1 MCCTSSYA
9 SLCRSC
15 RLSAS
20 TSQQAYERDEQRRPD
35 DGPNDRE
42 ALAADVGREEF
53 RQVKGASQPY
63 SDNRPDK
70 SKRDRDQAATVTVAR
85 DRSANRAADS
95 RNQQQNQKRRES
107 HRRISFSPLY
117 ENIGRSNDQKTLR
130 LKSRGSA
137 AFDWQV
143 T

>member
-35 DGPNDRE
+35 DGPDDRE

-53 RQVKGASQPY
+53 RQVKGARQPY
-63 SDNRPDK
+63 SDNRPNK
-70 SKRDRDQAATVTVAR
+70 SERDRNQTAAVAVAR
-85 DRSANRAADS
+85 DRSANRPADS
-95 RNQQQNQKRRES
+95 SNQQ
-107 HRRISFSPLY
+107 
-117 ENIGRSNDQKTLR
+117 
-130 LKSRGSA
+130 
-137 AFDWQV
+137 
-143 T
+143 